1 MKKRL
6 TVVKRRRKVLITPWT
21 VRSTYTYS
29 IEGGSHVT
37 LTGHARA
44 GMGHRS

>member
-21 VRSTYTYS
+21 VRSTYTY
-29 IEGGSHVT
+29 
-37 LTGHARA
+37 LCFQ
-44 GMGHRS
+44 